1 MRKLAL
7 LLALVAWTASASASL
22 TVTDDGT
29 NFTITSSDA
38 GGGLWEMKMLK
49 TTGNIWSF
57 KDLTDAG
64 NGAGGHYNYLGQDG
78 YNNQRSLLM
87 FDGRDNNI
95 TVGGLALATNGSMA
109 YSDIGTG
116 LSSFTCTYTEAVNG
130 NSGTYLY
137 GGTYNAVTNGDV
149 TTQIVVTINDAT
161 VAGTVI
167 NYSVTNTCH
176 MDPADAMDG
185 RYFATSNPGVSSFLA
200 DGRNQAGGNAGPGEG
215 MNITRSI
222 EAGSKWTMATVD
234 ASVLNQ
240 SADHGLTAGRS
251 FLLEKTSESSTAIWD
266 RGGLGMLSYNASN
279 TWGTYDPATAPA
291 GQTADLWWAN
301 IDGMLIADS
310 YTFDSTVYPGDLVKE
325 SAGALTINIAAVPE
339 PATMSLLVVG
349 GAWLLRRRRRR

>member
-251 FLLEKTSESSTAIWD
+251 FSPGEDQRELHSHLGPGWPGNAVLQRQQHVGHLRPRHRAGRTD
-266 RGGLGMLSYNASN
+266 RG
-279 TWGTYDPATAPA
+279 P
-291 GQTADLWWAN
+291 
-301 IDGMLIADS
+301 
-310 YTFDSTVYPGDLVKE
+310 
-325 SAGALTINIAAVPE
+325 
-339 PATMSLLVVG
+339 VVG
-349 GAWLLRRRRRR
+349 EHRRHADRRLLHLRLHRVPGRPGQRVGRRPHDQHRRGT